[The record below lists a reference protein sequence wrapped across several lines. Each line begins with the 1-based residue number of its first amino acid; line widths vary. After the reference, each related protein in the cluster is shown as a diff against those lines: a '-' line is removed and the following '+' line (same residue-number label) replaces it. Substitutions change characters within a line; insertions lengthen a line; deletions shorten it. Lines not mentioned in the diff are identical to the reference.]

1 MRCCKGS
8 SDSESEIV
16 FREKKIKVAAMPS
29 KNCWLFLLCI
39 LAGISPEAMAE
50 DDQGIRTGNTH
61 IFFCSN
67 LANCSPTHKKVFE
80 IFSVQSFVFLAPV
93 SKTLA
98 VITGSSDHNSLRGH
112 VQLLRVHSGPS
123 GSRTPECMRTG
134 RRQHPVSGLAKEK
147 LNFYFYF

>member
-1 MRCCKGS
+1 ML
-8 SDSESEIV
+8 
-16 FREKKIKVAAMPS
+16 S

-39 LAGISPEAMAE
+39 LAGISPEALAE
-50 DDQGIRTGNTH
+50 NDQGIRTGITR
-61 IFFCSN
+61 IFSAAVWQIVHR
-67 LANCSPTHKKVFE
+67 LKKVFE

-123 GSRTPECMRTG
+123 GSRTPECIRTG
-134 RRQHPVSGLAKEK
+134 RRQHPVSGLAGKK
-147 LNFYFYF
+147 LNFNP